1 VNPTAKALWM
11 GLERSDAFIN
21 TFSTGLEGDDW
32 FQRPDGLPNPA
43 IWILGHLAHTRAK
56 FLKMLIGEELHDE
69 SWDELFDMGVEP
81 RDPKEYPGVEICHEA
96 LDKQF
101 AQLKSYLETA
111 TEADLQG
118 PPAVPSE
125 YFDSKAAVIA
135 FLTVHEAHHTGAL
148 SMTRRLLGKDR
159 LF

>member
-1 VNPTAKALWM
+1 L
-11 GLERSDAFIN
+11 GFERSNAFID

-32 FQRPDGLPNPA
+32 LQRPDGLPNPA

-56 FLKMLIGEELHDE
+56 FLKLVIGKQTHDE
-69 SWDELFDMGVEP
+69 SWDELFDMGTEP
-81 RDPKEYPGVEICHEA
+81 RDPKEYPGVEACRAA
-96 LDKQF
+96 LEEQF
-101 AQLKSYLETA
+101 AQLKAYLETA
-111 TEADLQG
+111 TEEDLQA
-118 PPAVPSE
+118 PPVRPSE
-125 YFDSKAAVIA
+125 YFDTKASVVA